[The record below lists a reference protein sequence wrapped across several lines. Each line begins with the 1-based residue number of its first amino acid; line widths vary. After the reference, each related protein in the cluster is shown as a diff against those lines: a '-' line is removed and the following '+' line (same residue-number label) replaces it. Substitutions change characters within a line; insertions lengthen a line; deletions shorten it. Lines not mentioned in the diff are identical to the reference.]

1 MVVKKLIVYDAS
13 CPMCRIYT
21 KGMVAAD
28 TTGNLSRIG
37 NNELTQKDLLAR
49 LDRQRA
55 RHEIPLIDLDGGE
68 TLYGVDTWIH
78 AIGHRN
84 KQIKNLLSLNWLKA
98 VLQKVYAFISYN
110 RRIII
115 TSAPGRWNLLDLQPD
130 FRSDYRL
137 AFILVVFSLIG
148 VLFSST
154 NFSIWLPAA
163 MALVVAQLIITCLY
177 VFSAHADT
185 LLQTM
190 LDYAGH
196 LGMSLLVGGIISAI
210 GVTVGWSGL
219 VLSGY
224 ALIIGQHFIRTYR
237 LGLSPWL
244 SVCFTVLAFLLLRL
258 S

>member
-1 MVVKKLIVYDAS
+1 
-13 CPMCRIYT
+13 MCRLYT

-28 TTGNLSRIG
+28 ASGNLSRIG
-37 NNELTQKDLLAR
+37 NNELTQKDLLTR
-49 LDRQRA
+49 LDSQRA

-68 TLYGVDTWIH
+68 TLYGVDTWIY
-78 AIGHRN
+78 AISQRS
-84 KQIKNLLSLNWLKA
+84 KQIRSLLSMNWVKSI
-98 VLQKVYAFISYN
+98 LQKLYAFISYN

-130 FRSDYRL
+130 FQPSYRL
-137 AFILVVFSLIG
+137 AFILVVFGFVG
-148 VLFSST
+148 VLFAIVH
-154 NFSIWLPAA
+154 FPVWLPAA
-163 MALVVAQLIITCLY
+163 LLLVVAQLVSVCLY
-177 VFSAHADT
+177 LFSTHSDT
-185 LLQTM
+185 LFQTM

-219 VLSGY
+219 VLSGC

-244 SVCFTVLAFLLLRL
+244 SVCFTVLFFLLLFPK
-258 S
+258 